1 MKPTYKELVKEVEIL
16 HFEIAKLK
24 QGSLKKIDYAG
35 NKDHS
40 LGMGSLDLTGQHL
53 VTARYRLAYLETAIK
68 SLKTIGVE
76 YVDVVYKEKYPLL
89 LGNINKQQT
98 KAHGVFIAPVLK

>member
-16 HFEIAKLK
+16 HLQIAKLK
-24 QGSLKKIDYAG
+24 EGSLTKIDYAG

-40 LGMGSLDLTGQHL
+40 LGMGSLDLTGHHL

-76 YVDVVYKEKYPLL
+76 YVDLVYKYKFPLL
-89 LGNINKQQT
+89 LGNINHKRT
-98 KAHGVFIAPVLK
+98 KASGLFIAPVLK